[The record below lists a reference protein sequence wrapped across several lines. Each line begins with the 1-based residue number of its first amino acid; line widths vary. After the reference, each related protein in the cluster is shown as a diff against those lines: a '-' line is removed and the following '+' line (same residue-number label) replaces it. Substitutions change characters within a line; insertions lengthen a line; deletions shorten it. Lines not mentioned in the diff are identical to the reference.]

1 MPTPAALFAMIFFS
15 LVGLAA
21 VRYGRKWMVWEPI
34 AIGVALMVYPYF
46 VAQTWLLYV
55 VGLALCASLYVL
67 RPSR

>member
-21 VRYGRKWMVWEPI
+21 VRYGRKQMNWEPI
-34 AIGVALMVYPYF
+34 AIGIALMVYPYF
-46 VAQTWLLYV
+46 IDRTWLLYG
-55 VGLALCASLYVL
+55 VGGALCAALYVF